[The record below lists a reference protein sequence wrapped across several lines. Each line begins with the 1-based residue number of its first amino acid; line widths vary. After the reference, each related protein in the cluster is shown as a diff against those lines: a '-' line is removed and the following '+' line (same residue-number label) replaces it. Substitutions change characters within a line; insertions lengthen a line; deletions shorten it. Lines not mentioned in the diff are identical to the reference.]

1 MVSAKNRIWLLRLAT
16 AAVGVALVVGTE
28 GLLRLVPGLGPSP
41 LVVTLAVDEAT
52 GESLHATSRFY
63 AQRFFAQY
71 KGRLAAAGQMGEH
84 FFVEP
89 ASANRYRVVFVGAST
104 VQGFPHPRR
113 LAAASFLQAMLA
125 DAWPEREVEVV
136 NLGITSIASF
146 AVAQVVEDALVLSPD
161 LVVVYTGHNEFYG
174 LYGVGQYQRMKYF
187 LRQLHLTHLVDGL
200 IESIGTKDE
209 PTDLI
214 KMAAARGEVPLHSS
228 GRATAERNL
237 RDNLQRVSRLC
248 ERAQVPLV
256 LCTIVAN
263 DAGFAPVGSTEG
275 DEAWKA
281 QVEQAAQVLTRGYV
295 APEDAEGALQ
305 QLEQAVALSSEHA
318 WLWYLQGRALER
330 LGRDAQAQ
338 RAFRKARDLDTMPW
352 RAPTAH
358 NAVIRAVAKEHGA
371 VLADVEAAFA
381 DAAPAQGVGWEWMVD
396 HVHFSVAGQV
406 LLARTVLHSVAEL
419 QNIDLG
425 LLRSAEAYRRDLG
438 DLPVERVVA
447 YNKMG
452 AMLAQAPLHQY
463 NGHNV
468 RYLKQL
474 AAMEGQRLSLGE
486 RRGVEQWMEQGFDLR
501 LRRAQSSRS
510 AEGRQGP
517 LVLAVADQL
526 FTERD
531 FVRAQV
537 HYAAARREV
546 PFTRRGLWAA
556 VQWGWC
562 IKMQG
567 MALTDGQRDE
577 VRAALKQAGFLA
589 HDPAVGA
596 SFVDFV
602 KGQLYHLLE
611 ERDPALLHL
620 ERAFLAEDFRR
631 RYALSLFQAL
641 AVELVWAGRVEDA
654 REYARLVGGEV
665 GQEERFLRIVEA
677 QLTP

>member
-1 MVSAKNRIWLLRLAT
+1 MTTRVWFLRLVALG
-16 AAVGVALVVGTE
+16 VGVALVVVAE

-41 LVVTLAVDEAT
+41 LVVTLVEDEAT

-89 ASANRYRVVFVGAST
+89 APANRYRVVFVGAST

-174 LYGVGQYQRMKYF
+174 LYGAGRHQRLQYF
-187 LRQLHLTHLVDGL
+187 LRQLRLTHLVDGL
-200 IESIGTKDE
+200 LRGIGTRDE

-214 KMAAARGEVPLHSS
+214 KMAAVRGEVPLHGP
-228 GRATAERNL
+228 GRATAEQNL
-237 RDNLQRVSRLC
+237 RDNLRRVARIC

-275 DEAWKA
+275 GEGWQA

-295 APEDAEGALQ
+295 APDDAEDALQ
-305 QLEQAVALSSEHA
+305 QLEQAAALSSEHA

-330 LGRDAQAQ
+330 LGRDAEAQ

-381 DAAPAQGVGWEWMVD
+381 EAAPAQGVGWEWMVD
-396 HVHFSVAGQV
+396 HVHFSVAGQA
-406 LLARTVLHSVAEL
+406 LLARTVLHSVAAL
-419 QNIDLG
+419 QAIDLG
-425 LLRSAEAYRRDLG
+425 LLRSAEAYRRALG

-452 AMLAQAPLHQY
+452 AMLAQAPLHQH
-463 NGHNV
+463 NGHNA

-474 AAMEGQRLSLGE
+474 AAMEGQRLSPGE
-486 RRGVEQWMEQGFDLR
+486 RRGVEQWTQ
-501 LRRAQSSRS
+501 QKQ
-510 AEGRQGP
+510 QGP

-526 FTERD
+526 FSERD
-531 FVRAQV
+531 FARAQV

-562 IKMQG
+562 IKRQG

-577 VRAALKQAGFLA
+577 VRAVLKQAGFLA

-596 SFVDFV
+596 SFVEFV
-602 KGQLYHLLE
+602 KGQLYHLLAE
-611 ERDPALLHL
+611 HDPALVHL

-641 AVELVWAGRVEDA
+641 AFELVWAGRVEDA
-654 REYARLVGGEV
+654 REYARLVGREV
-665 GQEERFLRIVEA
+665 GQEAHFLRIVEG

>member
-1 MVSAKNRIWLLRLAT
+1 MVNAKNRIWFLRLAT
-16 AAVGVALVVGTE
+16 VVVGVALVVSAE

-41 LVVTLAVDEAT
+41 LVVTLAEDEAS

-71 KGRLAAAGQMGEH
+71 KGRLAAVGQMGEH

-89 ASANRYRVVFVGAST
+89 SPANRYRVVFVGAST

-125 DAWPEREVEVV
+125 DAWPERDVEVV

-174 LYGVGQYQRMKYF
+174 LYGAGRYQRLQYF

-200 IESIGTKDE
+200 LGGIGTKDE
-209 PTDLI
+209 QTDLI
-214 KMAAARGEVPLHSS
+214 KMAAARGEVPLHDPS
-228 GRATAERNL
+228 RAIAEQNL
-237 RDNLQRVSRLC
+237 RDNLRRVSRLC
-248 ERAQVPLV
+248 ERAEVPLV

-275 DEAWKA
+275 DEVWKA
-281 QVEQAAQVLTRGYV
+281 RVEQAAQALTRGYV
-295 APEDAEGALQ
+295 APEDAEDALR
-305 QLEQAVALSSEHA
+305 QLEQAAALSSEHA

-330 LGRDAQAQ
+330 LGRDAEAQ

-358 NAVIRAVAKEHGA
+358 NAVIRAVSKEYEA

-396 HVHFSVAGQV
+396 HVHFSVAGQA

-419 QNIDLG
+419 EAIDLG
-425 LLRSAEAYRRDLG
+425 LLRSAEAYRRVLG
-438 DLPVERVVA
+438 DLPVEHVVA

-463 NGHNV
+463 NGHNA

-486 RRGVEQWMEQGFDLR
+486 RRGVEQWMQQG
-501 LRRAQSSRS
+501 Q
-510 AEGRQGP
+510 QGP

-531 FVRAQV
+531 FARAQV
-537 HYAAARREV
+537 YYAAALREV
-546 PFTRRGLWAA
+546 PFARRGLWAA

-562 IKMQG
+562 VEMQG
-567 MALTDGQRDE
+567 MALTDEQRDE

-596 SFVDFV
+596 AFVDFV
-602 KGQLYHLLE
+602 KGQLYHLLAD
-611 ERDPALLHL
+611 RDPALLHL

-641 AVELVWAGRVEDA
+641 AAELVWVGRVEDA

-665 GQEERFLRIVEA
+665 GQEAHFLRMVED
-677 QLTP
+677 QLRP

>member
-1 MVSAKNRIWLLRLAT
+1 MVNATNRIWFLRLAT
-16 AAVGVALVVGTE
+16 VAVGAALVVGVE
-28 GLLRLVPGLGPSP
+28 GLLWLVPGLGPSP
-41 LVVTLAVDEAT
+41 LVVTLVEDEAR
-52 GESLHATSRFY
+52 GESLRATSRFY

-89 ASANRYRVVFVGAST
+89 APANRYRVVFVGAST

-174 LYGVGQYQRMKYF
+174 LYGAGRYQRLKYF

-200 IESIGTKDE
+200 IGSIGTRDE

-228 GRATAERNL
+228 DRVTAEQNL

-275 DEAWKA
+275 DGAWKA
-281 QVEQAAQVLTRGYV
+281 RVEQAAQVLTQGYV
-295 APEDAEGALQ
+295 APGDAEDVLQ
-305 QLEQAVALSSEHA
+305 QLEQAAALSSEHA
-318 WLWYLQGRALER
+318 WLWYLQGRALDR
-330 LGRDAQAQ
+330 LGRDTEAR

-358 NAVIRAVAKEHGA
+358 NAVIRAVAKEHG
-371 VLADVEAAFA
+371 VMLADVEAAFL

-396 HVHFSVAGQV
+396 HVHCSVAGQA
-406 LLARTVLHSVAEL
+406 LLARTVLHSIAALEA
-419 QNIDLG
+419 IDLG

-463 NGHNV
+463 NGHNA

-474 AAMEGQRLSLGE
+474 AAMEGQRLSPGE
-486 RRGVEQWMEQGFDLR
+486 RRGVEQWIEQ
-501 LRRAQSSRS
+501 
-510 AEGRQGP
+510 GRQGP
-517 LVLAVADQL
+517 LVLAVADRL

-531 FVRAQV
+531 FARAQV
-537 HYAAARREV
+537 HYAAALREV

-562 IKMQG
+562 VEMQG
-567 MALTDGQRDE
+567 MALTNEQRDE
-577 VRAALKQAGFLA
+577 VRVALKQAGFLA

-596 SFVDFV
+596 AFIDFV
-602 KGQLYHLLE
+602 KGQLYHLLA

-641 AVELVWAGRVEDA
+641 AAELVWAGRVEEA

-665 GQEERFLRIVEA
+665 GQEAHFLRIVEK

>member
-1 MVSAKNRIWLLRLAT
+1 MTTRVWFLRLA
-16 AAVGVALVVGTE
+16 ALGVGVALVVVAE

-41 LVVTLAVDEAT
+41 LVVTLVEDEAT

-89 ASANRYRVVFVGAST
+89 APANRYRVVFVGAST

-174 LYGVGQYQRMKYF
+174 LYGAGRHQRLQYF
-187 LRQLHLTHLVDGL
+187 LRQLRLTHLVDGL
-200 IESIGTKDE
+200 LGGIGAKDE

-214 KMAAARGEVPLHSS
+214 KMAAARGEVPLHGS
-228 GRATAERNL
+228 GRATAEQNL
-237 RDNLQRVSRLC
+237 RDNLRRVARVC
-248 ERAQVPLV
+248 GRAQVPLV

-275 DEAWKA
+275 GEVWKA

-295 APEDAEGALQ
+295 APDDAEDALQ
-305 QLEQAVALSSEHA
+305 QLEQAAALSSEHA

-330 LGRDAQAQ
+330 LGRDAEAQ

-358 NAVIRAVAKEHGA
+358 NAVIHAVAKEHGA
-371 VLADVEAAFA
+371 LLADVEAAFA
-381 DAAPAQGVGWEWMVD
+381 EAAPAQGVGWEWMVD
-396 HVHFSVAGQV
+396 HVHFSVAGQA
-406 LLARTVLHSVAEL
+406 LLARTVLHSVAAL
-419 QNIDLG
+419 QAIDLG
-425 LLRSAEAYRRDLG
+425 LLRSAEAYRRALG

-452 AMLAQAPLHQY
+452 AMLAQAPLHQH
-463 NGHNV
+463 NGHNA

-474 AAMEGQRLSLGE
+474 AAMEGQRLSPGE
-486 RRGVEQWMEQGFDLR
+486 RRGVEQWTQ
-501 LRRAQSSRS
+501 QQ
-510 AEGRQGP
+510 QGP

-526 FTERD
+526 FSERD
-531 FVRAQV
+531 FARAQV

-577 VRAALKQAGFLA
+577 VRAVLKQAGFLA

-596 SFVDFV
+596 SFVEFV
-602 KGQLYHLLE
+602 KGQLYHLLAE
-611 ERDPALLHL
+611 HDPALVHL
-620 ERAFLAEDFRR
+620 ERAFLDEDFRR

-641 AVELVWAGRVEDA
+641 ASELVWAERVEDA

-665 GQEERFLRIVEA
+665 GQEAHFLRMVEA

>member
-1 MVSAKNRIWLLRLAT
+1 MRCSNWSK
-16 AAVGVALVVGTE
+16 
-28 GLLRLVPGLGPSP
+28 
-41 LVVTLAVDEAT
+41 
-52 GESLHATSRFY
+52 
-63 AQRFFAQY
+63 
-71 KGRLAAAGQMGEH
+71 
-84 FFVEP
+84 
-89 ASANRYRVVFVGAST
+89 
-104 VQGFPHPRR
+104 RR
-113 LAAASFLQAMLA
+113 LFRA
-125 DAWPEREVEVV
+125 
-136 NLGITSIASF
+136 NTLGCGICK
-146 AVAQVVEDALVLSPD
+146 VARWS
-161 LVVVYTGHNEFYG
+161 GW
-174 LYGVGQYQRMKYF
+174 
-187 LRQLHLTHLVDGL
+187 
-200 IESIGTKDE
+200 DE
-209 PTDLI
+209 T
-214 KMAAARGEVPLHSS
+214 
-228 GRATAERNL
+228 
-237 RDNLQRVSRLC
+237 
-248 ERAQVPLV
+248 
-256 LCTIVAN
+256 
-263 DAGFAPVGSTEG
+263 
-275 DEAWKA
+275 WKA
-281 QVEQAAQVLTRGYV
+281 EVEQAAQVLMRGYV
-295 APEDAEGALQ
+295 APEDAGDALQ
-305 QLEQAVALSSEHA
+305 QLEQAAALSSEHA

-358 NAVIRAVAKEHGA
+358 NAVIRAVATEHGA

-396 HVHFSVAGQV
+396 HVHFSVAGQA
-406 LLARTVLHSVAEL
+406 LLARTVLHSVAGLEA
-419 QNIDLG
+419 IDLG
-425 LLRSAEAYRRDLG
+425 LLRNAEAYRRTLG
-438 DLPVERVVA
+438 DLPVESVVA

-463 NGHNV
+463 NGHNA

-486 RRGVEQWMEQGFDLR
+486 RRGVELWIDQ
-501 LRRAQSSRS
+501 
-510 AEGRQGP
+510 GRQGP

-531 FVRAQV
+531 FARAQV
-537 HYAAARREV
+537 YYAAALREV

-577 VRAALKQAGFLA
+577 VRVALEQAGFLA

-620 ERAFLAEDFRR
+620 ERAFLVEDFRR
-631 RYALSLFQAL
+631 RYGLSLFQAL
-641 AVELVWAGRVEDA
+641 AFELVWAGRVEDA

-665 GQEERFLRIVEA
+665 GQEAHFLRLVEE

>member
-1 MVSAKNRIWLLRLAT
+1 
-16 AAVGVALVVGTE
+16 
-28 GLLRLVPGLGPSP
+28 
-41 LVVTLAVDEAT
+41 
-52 GESLHATSRFY
+52 
-63 AQRFFAQY
+63 
-71 KGRLAAAGQMGEH
+71 MGEH

-89 ASANRYRVVFVGAST
+89 APANRYRVVFVGAST

-146 AVAQVVEDALVLSPD
+146 AVAEVVEDALVLSPD

-174 LYGVGQYQRMKYF
+174 LYGGGRYQRMKYF
-187 LRQLHLTHLVDGL
+187 LRQLHLTQLVDGL

-214 KMAAARGEVPLHSS
+214 KMAAVRGEVPLHSS
-228 GRATAERNL
+228 GRATAEQNL

-248 ERAQVPLV
+248 ERAEVPLV

-263 DAGFAPVGSTEG
+263 DAGLAPVGSTEG
-275 DEAWKA
+275 DGGAWKA

-295 APEDAEGALQ
+295 APDDAEDALQ
-305 QLEQAVALSSEHA
+305 QLEQVETLSSEHA

-330 LGRDAQAQ
+330 LGRDAEAW

-381 DAAPAQGVGWEWMVD
+381 DAAPVQGVGWEWMVD
-396 HVHFSVAGQV
+396 HVHFSVAGQA
-406 LLARTVLHSVAEL
+406 LLARTVLHSVAGL

-463 NGHNV
+463 NGHNA
-468 RYLKQL
+468 RYLNQL
-474 AAMEGQRLSLGE
+474 GAMEGQRLFLGE
-486 RRGVEQWMEQGFDLR
+486 RRGVEQWIEQ
-501 LRRAQSSRS
+501 
-510 AEGRQGP
+510 GRQGP

-531 FVRAQV
+531 FARAQV

-567 MALTDGQRDE
+567 MALTDEQRDE

-596 SFVDFV
+596 AFVDFV

-641 AVELVWAGRVEDA
+641 AFELVWAGRVEDA
-654 REYARLVGGEV
+654 REYARLSGRGGWTGGAFFADRGRATEAVGRSSLG
-665 GQEERFLRIVEA
+665 GGFPRGKG
-677 QLTP
+677 T

>member
-1 MVSAKNRIWLLRLAT
+1 MSRIWFLRLAT
-16 AAVGVALVVGTE
+16 VAVGAALVVGAE

-41 LVVTLAVDEAT
+41 LVVTLAEDEAT

-63 AQRFFAQY
+63 AQRFFTQY

-89 ASANRYRVVFVGAST
+89 SPANRYRVVFVGAST

-113 LAAASFLQAMLA
+113 LAAASFLQAMLE

-174 LYGVGQYQRMKYF
+174 LYGAGRYQRLKYF

-200 IESIGTKDE
+200 LGSIGTRDE

-214 KMAAARGEVPLHSS
+214 KMAAARGEVPLHGP
-228 GRATAERNL
+228 GRATAEQNL
-237 RDNLQRVSRLC
+237 RDNLRRVSQLC

-275 DEAWKA
+275 DEVWKA
-281 QVEQAAQVLTRGYV
+281 QVEQAARLLTRGYV
-295 APEDAEGALQ
+295 APEDAEDALE
-305 QLEQAVALSSEHA
+305 QLEQAAALSSEHA

-330 LGRDAQAQ
+330 SGRDAEAQ

-358 NAVIRAVAKEHGA
+358 NAVIRAVAAEHGA
-371 VLADVEAAFA
+371 VLADVEAAFVE
-381 DAAPAQGVGWEWMVD
+381 AAPAQGVGWEWMVD
-396 HVHFSVAGQV
+396 HVHFSVAGQA
-406 LLARTVLHSVAEL
+406 LLARTVLHSVAGL
-419 QNIDLG
+419 QDIDLG

-438 DLPVERVVA
+438 DLPVERVVV

-463 NGHNV
+463 NGHNA

-486 RRGVEQWMEQGFDLR
+486 RRGIEQWMEQ
-501 LRRAQSSRS
+501 
-510 AEGRQGP
+510 GRQGP

-531 FVRAQV
+531 FARAQV

-567 MALTDGQRDE
+567 MMLTDGQRDE
-577 VRAALKQAGFLA
+577 VGVALKQAGFLA

-602 KGQLYHLLE
+602 KGQLYHLLA

-620 ERAFLAEDFRR
+620 ERAFGDEDFRR

-641 AVELVWAGRVEDA
+641 AFELVWAGRVEDA
-654 REYARLVGGEV
+654 REYARLVGREV
-665 GQEERFLRIVEA
+665 GQEAHFLRIVEE
-677 QLTP
+677 QLRP

>member
-1 MVSAKNRIWLLRLAT
+1 MSRIWFLRLAT
-16 AAVGVALVVGTE
+16 VAVGAALVVGIE

-41 LVVTLAVDEAT
+41 LVVTLAEDEAT

-63 AQRFFAQY
+63 AQRFFTQY

-89 ASANRYRVVFVGAST
+89 SPANRYRVVFVGAST

-113 LAAASFLQAMLA
+113 LAAASFLQVMLA

-146 AVAQVVEDALVLSPD
+146 AVAQVIEDALVLSPD

-174 LYGVGQYQRMKYF
+174 LYGAGRYQRLKYF

-200 IESIGTKDE
+200 LGSIGTRDE

-228 GRATAERNL
+228 GRATAEQNL
-237 RDNLQRVSRLC
+237 RDNLRRVSQLC

-256 LCTIVAN
+256 LCTVVAN

-275 DEAWKA
+275 DGGAWKA
-281 QVEQAAQVLTRGYV
+281 RVEQAAQAMTRGYV
-295 APEDAEGALQ
+295 APDDAEAALQ
-305 QLEQAVALSSEHA
+305 QLEQVAALSSEHA

-330 LGRDAQAQ
+330 LGRDAEAQ

-371 VLADVEAAFA
+371 VLADVEAAFVN
-381 DAAPAQGVGWEWMVD
+381 AAPAQGVGWEWMVD
-396 HVHFSVAGQV
+396 HVHFSVAGQA
-406 LLARTVLHSVAEL
+406 LLARTVLYSVAGL
-419 QNIDLG
+419 QDIDLG

-463 NGHNV
+463 NGHNA

-486 RRGVEQWMEQGFDLR
+486 RRGVEQWIEQG
-501 LRRAQSSRS
+501 
-510 AEGRQGP
+510 RQEP

-531 FVRAQV
+531 FARAQV

-567 MALTDGQRDE
+567 MMLTDGQRDE
-577 VRAALKQAGFLA
+577 VGVALKQAGFLA
-589 HDPAVGA
+589 HDPAVGVA
-596 SFVDFV
+596 FVDFV
-602 KGQLYHLLE
+602 KGQLYHLLG
-611 ERDPALLHL
+611 ERDSALLHL
-620 ERAFLAEDFRR
+620 ERAFFAEDFRR

-665 GQEERFLRIVEA
+665 GQEAYFLRIVEE
-677 QLTP
+677 QLRP

>member
-1 MVSAKNRIWLLRLAT
+1 MVTATNRVWFLRLAT
-16 AAVGVALVVGTE
+16 VAVGVALVVGAE

-41 LVVTLAVDEAT
+41 LVVTLAEDEAT

-89 ASANRYRVVFVGAST
+89 APANRYRVVFVGAST

-146 AVAQVVEDALVLSPD
+146 AVAEVVEDALVLSPD

-174 LYGVGQYQRMKYF
+174 LYGAGRHQRLQYF
-187 LRQLHLTHLVDGL
+187 LRKLHLTHLVDGL
-200 IESIGTKDE
+200 LGGIGSRDE

-214 KMAAARGEVPLHSS
+214 KMTAVRGEVPLHSS
-228 GRATAERNL
+228 GRATAEQNL
-237 RDNLQRVSRLC
+237 RDNLRRVSRLC

-275 DEAWKA
+275 GRG
-281 QVEQAAQVLTRGYV
+281 VEGAGGVKRRRILTRGYV
-295 APEDAEGALQ
+295 APDDAEDALQ
-305 QLEQAVALSSEHA
+305 QLEQAASLSSEHA

-330 LGRDAQAQ
+330 LGREAEAQ

-358 NAVIRAVAKEHGA
+358 NEVIRAVAKEHGA
-371 VLADVEAAFA
+371 VLADVEAAFV
-381 DAAPAQGVGWEWMVD
+381 DVAPAQGVGWEWLVD
-396 HVHFSVAGQV
+396 HVHFSVAGQA
-406 LLARTVLHSVAEL
+406 LLARTVLHSIAGLEA
-419 QNIDLG
+419 IDLG
-425 LLRSAEAYRRDLG
+425 SLRSAEAYRRALG

-463 NGHNV
+463 NGHNA

-486 RRGVEQWMEQGFDLR
+486 RRGVEQWIEQ
-501 LRRAQSSRS
+501 
-510 AEGRQGP
+510 GRQGP

-531 FVRAQV
+531 FARAQV

-567 MALTDGQRDE
+567 LALTDEQRDE

-602 KGQLYHLLE
+602 KGQLYHLLAE
-611 ERDPALLHL
+611 HDPALRHL
-620 ERAFLAEDFRR
+620 ERAFLVEDFRR

-654 REYARLVGGEV
+654 REYARLVGGRGWTGGAFFADRGGATEAV
-665 GQEERFLRIVEA
+665 AVEKSRGA
-677 QLTP
+677 

>member
-1 MVSAKNRIWLLRLAT
+1 MVTVTNRVWFLRLT
-16 AAVGVALVVGTE
+16 TVAVGAALVVGAE

-41 LVVTLAVDEAT
+41 LVVTLAEDEET
-52 GESLHATSRFY
+52 GESLQATSRFY
-63 AQRFFAQY
+63 AQRFFTQY

-89 ASANRYRVVFVGAST
+89 APANRYRVVFVGAST

-146 AVAQVVEDALVLSPD
+146 AVAQVVEDALALSPD

-174 LYGVGQYQRMKYF
+174 LYGVGRYQRLQYF

-200 IESIGTKDE
+200 IGSIGARDE

-214 KMAAARGEVPLHSS
+214 KMAAARGEVPLHGS
-228 GRATAERNL
+228 GRATAEQNL
-237 RDNLQRVSRLC
+237 RDNLRRVSRVC

-256 LCTIVAN
+256 LCTVVAN

-275 DEAWKA
+275 DEMWKTR
-281 QVEQAAQVLTRGYV
+281 VEQAAQVLTRGYV
-295 APEDAEGALQ
+295 APEDAEDALQ
-305 QLEQAVALSSEHA
+305 QLEQAAALASEHA

-330 LGRDAQAQ
+330 LGRDAEAQ

-381 DAAPAQGVGWEWMVD
+381 DAAPVQGVGWEWMVD
-396 HVHFSVAGQV
+396 HVHFSVAGQA
-406 LLARTVLHSVAEL
+406 LLARTVLHSIVEL
-419 QNIDLG
+419 QDIDLG

-463 NGHNV
+463 NGHNA

-486 RRGVEQWMEQGFDLR
+486 RRGVEQWIEQ
-501 LRRAQSSRS
+501 
-510 AEGRQGP
+510 GRQGP

-531 FVRAQV
+531 FARAQV
-537 HYAAARREV
+537 YYAAALREV

-562 IKMQG
+562 TKMQG
-567 MALTDGQRDE
+567 MALAEEQRDE

-589 HDPAVGA
+589 HDPAGGT

-602 KGQLYHLLE
+602 KGQLYHLLA

-620 ERAFLAEDFRR
+620 ERAFGDEDFRR

-641 AVELVWAGRVEDA
+641 AAELVWAGRVEDA
-654 REYARLVGGEV
+654 RKYARLVGGEV
-665 GQEERFLRIVEA
+665 GQEAHFLRSVED
-677 QLTP
+677 QLGP

>member
-1 MVSAKNRIWLLRLAT
+1 MSAKNRIWFFRLAT
-16 AAVGVALVVGTE
+16 VAVGAALVVGAE

-41 LVVTLAVDEAT
+41 LVVTLVEDAAT

-63 AQRFFAQY
+63 AQRFFTQY

-89 ASANRYRVVFVGAST
+89 APANRYRVVFVGAST

-125 DAWPEREVEVV
+125 DAWPERDVEVV

-161 LVVVYTGHNEFYG
+161 LVVIYTGHNEFYG
-174 LYGVGQYQRMKYF
+174 LYGAGRCQRLQYF

-200 IESIGTKDE
+200 IGSIGTKDE

-214 KMAAARGEVPLHSS
+214 KMAAVRGEVPLHGS
-228 GRATAERNL
+228 GRALAEQNL
-237 RDNLQRVSRLC
+237 RDNLRRVSQLC

-263 DAGFAPVGSTEG
+263 DVGFAPVGSTEG
-275 DEAWKA
+275 DEVWKT

-295 APEDAEGALQ
+295 APDDAEDALQ
-305 QLEQAVALSSEHA
+305 QLEQAAALSSEHA

-330 LGRDAQAQ
+330 LGRDAEAQ
-338 RAFRKARDLDTMPW
+338 RAFRKARNLDTMPW

-371 VLADVEAAFA
+371 VLADAEAAFV
-381 DAAPAQGVGWEWMVD
+381 DAASAPGVGWEWMVD
-396 HVHFSVAGQV
+396 HVHFSVAGQA
-406 LLARTVLHSVAEL
+406 LLARTVLHSVAAL
-419 QNIDLG
+419 QAIDLG
-425 LLRSAEAYRRDLG
+425 LLRNAEAYRRDLG

-452 AMLAQAPLHQY
+452 AMLAQAPLNQY

-474 AAMEGQRLSLGE
+474 AAMEGQRLSPGE
-486 RRGVEQWMEQGFDLR
+486 RRGVEQWIEQ
-501 LRRAQSSRS
+501 
-510 AEGRQGP
+510 GRQGP

-531 FVRAQV
+531 FAQAQV

-562 IKMQG
+562 VEMQG
-567 MALTDGQRDE
+567 MALSDEQRDGMR
-577 VRAALKQAGFLA
+577 VALKQAGFLA

-596 SFVDFV
+596 AFIDFV
-602 KGQLYHLLE
+602 KGQLYHLLA
-611 ERDPALLHL
+611 ERDPALRHL
-620 ERAFLAEDFRR
+620 ERAFLVEDFRR

-641 AVELVWAGRVEDA
+641 AFELVWAGRVEDA
-654 REYARLVGGEV
+654 REYARLIGGEV
-665 GQEERFLRIVEA
+665 GQEAHFLRIVES
-677 QLTP
+677 QLRP

>member
-1 MVSAKNRIWLLRLAT
+1 MSRIWFLRLAT
-16 AAVGVALVVGTE
+16 IAVGAALVVGVE

-41 LVVTLAVDEAT
+41 LVVTLAEDEAT

-63 AQRFFAQY
+63 AQRFFTQY

-84 FFVEP
+84 FFMEP
-89 ASANRYRVVFVGAST
+89 APANRYRVVFVGAST

-146 AVAQVVEDALVLSPD
+146 AVAEVVEDALVLSPD

-174 LYGVGQYQRMKYF
+174 LYGAGRYQRLQYF

-200 IESIGTKDE
+200 IGGIGTRDE

-214 KMAAARGEVPLHSS
+214 KMAAARGEVPLHGP
-228 GRATAERNL
+228 GRAMAEQNL
-237 RDNLQRVSRLC
+237 RNNLRRVSRLC

-295 APEDAEGALQ
+295 APDDAEDALR
-305 QLEQAVALSSEHA
+305 QLEQAAALSSEHA

-330 LGRDAQAQ
+330 LGRDAEAQ
-338 RAFRKARDLDTMPW
+338 RTFRKARDLDTMPW
-352 RAPTAH
+352 RAPTVH

-371 VLADVEAAFA
+371 MLADVEAAFV
-381 DAAPAQGVGWEWMVD
+381 DVAPVQGVGWEWMVD
-396 HVHFSVAGQV
+396 HVHFSVTGQA

-419 QNIDLG
+419 QDIDLG
-425 LLRSAEAYRRDLG
+425 LLRSEEAYRRALG

-463 NGHNV
+463 NGHNA

-486 RRGVEQWMEQGFDLR
+486 RRGVEQWIEQ
-501 LRRAQSSRS
+501 
-510 AEGRQGP
+510 ERQGP

-567 MALTDGQRDE
+567 MVLTDEQRDE

-596 SFVDFV
+596 SFIDFV
-602 KGQLYHLLE
+602 KGQLYHLLG

-641 AVELVWAGRVEDA
+641 AAELVWAGRVEDA

-665 GQEERFLRIVEA
+665 GQEAHFLRIVEE
-677 QLTP
+677 QLRP

>member
-1 MVSAKNRIWLLRLAT
+1 MTNRVWFLRLVALG
-16 AAVGVALVVGTE
+16 VGVVLVVVAE
-28 GLLRLVPGLGPSP
+28 GLLRFVPGLGPSP
-41 LVVTLAVDEAT
+41 LVATLAEDEVT

-89 ASANRYRVVFVGAST
+89 APANRYRVVFVGAST

-113 LAAASFLQAMLA
+113 LAAVSFLQAMLA
-125 DAWPEREVEVV
+125 DAWSEREVEVV

-174 LYGVGQYQRMKYF
+174 LYGAGRYQLLYF

-200 IESIGTKDE
+200 LGGIGARDE

-214 KMAAARGEVPLHSS
+214 KMAAARGEVPLHGS
-228 GRATAERNL
+228 GRATAEQNL
-237 RDNLQRVSRLC
+237 RDNLRRVGRVC

-275 DEAWKA
+275 GEGWKA
-281 QVEQAAQVLTRGYV
+281 RVEQAAQLLTRGYV
-295 APEDAEGALQ
+295 APDDAEDALQ
-305 QLEQAVALSSEHA
+305 QLEQAAALASEHA

-381 DAAPAQGVGWEWMVD
+381 AAAPAQGVGWEWMVD
-396 HVHFSVAGQV
+396 HVHFSVAGQA

-419 QNIDLG
+419 QAIDLG
-425 LLRSAEAYRRDLG
+425 LLRSAEAYRRALG
-438 DLPVERVVA
+438 DLPVERMVA

-463 NGHNV
+463 NGHNA

-474 AAMEGQRLSLGE
+474 AAMEGQRLSSGE
-486 RRGVEQWMEQGFDLR
+486 RRGVEQWMQ
-501 LRRAQSSRS
+501 
-510 AEGRQGP
+510 QGP

-526 FTERD
+526 FSEQD
-531 FVRAQV
+531 FARAQV
-537 HYAAARREV
+537 YYAAARREV

-577 VRAALKQAGFLA
+577 VRAALKRAGFLA

-596 SFVDFV
+596 SFVDFA
-602 KGQLYHLLE
+602 KGQLYHLLAE
-611 ERDPALLHL
+611 HDPALVHL

-641 AVELVWAGRVEDA
+641 AVELVWAERVEDA

-665 GQEERFLRIVEA
+665 GQEAHFLRMVEA

>member
-1 MVSAKNRIWLLRLAT
+1 MTTRVWFLRLA
-16 AAVGVALVVGTE
+16 ALGVGVALVVGAE
-28 GLLRLVPGLGPSP
+28 GLLRLVPGLGPAP
-41 LVVTLAVDEAT
+41 LVVTLVEDEVT

-89 ASANRYRVVFVGAST
+89 APANRYRVVFVGAST

-113 LAAASFLQAMLA
+113 LAAVSFLQAMLA

-174 LYGVGQYQRMKYF
+174 LYGAGRHQRLQYF
-187 LRQLHLTHLVDGL
+187 LRQLRLTHLVDGL
-200 IESIGTKDE
+200 LGGIGARDE
-209 PTDLI
+209 PMDLI
-214 KMAAARGEVPLHSS
+214 KMAAARGEVPLHGP
-228 GRATAERNL
+228 GRATAKQNL
-237 RDNLQRVSRLC
+237 RDNLRRVARVC
-248 ERAQVPLV
+248 ARAQVPLV

-275 DEAWKA
+275 GEGWKA
-281 QVEQAAQVLTRGYV
+281 RVEQAAQVLTRGYV
-295 APEDAEGALQ
+295 APDDAEDALQ
-305 QLEQAVALSSEHA
+305 QLEQAAALASEHA

-358 NAVIRAVAKEHGA
+358 NAVIRAVAKEHGV

-381 DAAPAQGVGWEWMVD
+381 AAAPAQGVGWEWMVD
-396 HVHFSVAGQV
+396 HVHCSVAGQA
-406 LLARTVLHSVAEL
+406 LLARTVLHSVAAL
-419 QNIDLG
+419 QAIDLE
-425 LLRSAEAYRRDLG
+425 LLRSAEAHRSALG

-452 AMLAQAPLHQY
+452 AMLAQAPLHQH
-463 NGHNV
+463 NGHNA

-474 AAMEGQRLSLGE
+474 AAMEGQRLSPGE
-486 RRGVEQWMEQGFDLR
+486 RRGVEQWMQ
-501 LRRAQSSRS
+501 QKQ
-510 AEGRQGP
+510 QGP

-526 FTERD
+526 FSERD
-531 FVRAQV
+531 FARAQV

-562 IKMQG
+562 IKMQE
-567 MALTDGQRDE
+567 MVLTDEQRDE

-596 SFVDFV
+596 SFVDFA

-611 ERDPALLHL
+611 EHDPALVHL

-665 GQEERFLRIVEA
+665 GQEAHFLRIVED
-677 QLTP
+677 QLRP

>member
-1 MVSAKNRIWLLRLAT
+1 MAKARSGRLWTFRLLTALAGVGLVVGLEFLLRLA
-16 AAVGVALVVGTE
+16 
-28 GLLRLVPGLGPSP
+28 PGLGPSP
-41 LVVTLAVDEAT
+41 LVVTLAEDEAT
-52 GESLHATSRFY
+52 GESLRATSRFY
-63 AQRFFAQY
+63 AQRFFTQY
-71 KGRLAAAGQMGEH
+71 KRWLAAAGQMGEH

-89 ASANRYRVVFVGAST
+89 APANRYRVAFVGAST

-136 NLGITSIASF
+136 NLGIAAIASF

-174 LYGVGQYQRMKYF
+174 LYGAGRHQRLQYF

-200 IESIGTKDE
+200 LGGIAARDE

-214 KMAAARGEVPLHSS
+214 KMAAVRGEVLLHSS
-228 GRATAERNL
+228 ARTTAEQNLCANL
-237 RDNLQRVSRLC
+237 RRVARVC
-248 ERAQVPLV
+248 ARAQVPLV

-263 DAGFAPVGSTEG
+263 DAGFAPVGSTAG
-275 DEAWKA
+275 GEAWQA
-281 QVEQAAQVLTRGYV
+281 RVEQAAQVLTQGYV
-295 APEDAEGALQ
+295 APDDAENALQ
-305 QLEQAVALSSEHA
+305 QLEQAAALASEHA
-318 WLWYLQGRALER
+318 WLCYLQGRALER

-358 NAVIRAVAKEHGA
+358 NAVIRAVAAEHEV

-381 DAAPAQGVGWEWMVD
+381 EAAPAQGVGWEWMVD
-396 HVHFSVAGQV
+396 HVHFSVAGQA
-406 LLARTVLHSVAEL
+406 LLARTVLHSIAAL
-419 QNIDLG
+419 QAIDLG
-425 LLRSAEAYRRDLG
+425 LLRSAEAYRRALG
-438 DLPVERVVA
+438 DLPVERAVA

-468 RYLKQL
+468 RYLEQL
-474 AAMEGQRLSLGE
+474 AAMEGQRLSPGE
-486 RRGVEQWMEQGFDLR
+486 RRGLEQWMQQEQ
-501 LRRAQSSRS
+501 
-510 AEGRQGP
+510 QGP

-526 FTERD
+526 FTARD
-531 FVRAQV
+531 FARAQV
-537 HYAAARREV
+537 YYAAAHREV

-556 VQWGWC
+556 VQWAWC
-562 IKMQG
+562 TKMQG
-567 MALTDGQRDE
+567 MALTDEQQDE

-596 SFVDFV
+596 SFVDFA
-602 KGQLYHLLE
+602 KGQLHHLLE

-641 AVELVWAGRVEDA
+641 AFELVWAGRVEDA

-665 GQEERFLRIVEA
+665 GQEAHFLRIVED

>member
-1 MVSAKNRIWLLRLAT
+1 MSRIWFLRLAT
-16 AAVGVALVVGTE
+16 VVVGVALVVGTE

-41 LVVTLAVDEAT
+41 LVVTLAEDEDT

-89 ASANRYRVVFVGAST
+89 APVNRYRVVFVGAST

-174 LYGVGQYQRMKYF
+174 LYGAGRYQRLKYF

-200 IESIGTKDE
+200 IGSIGTRDE

-214 KMAAARGEVPLHSS
+214 KMAAARGEVPLHDP
-228 GRATAERNL
+228 GRATAEQNL
-237 RDNLQRVSRLC
+237 RDNLRRVSRLC

-275 DEAWKA
+275 DEVWKA
-281 QVEQAAQVLTRGYV
+281 RVEQAAQVLTRGYV

-305 QLEQAVALSSEHA
+305 QLEQAAALSSEHA

-330 LGRDAQAQ
+330 LGRDAEAQ

-396 HVHFSVAGQV
+396 HVHFSVAGQA
-406 LLARTVLHSVAEL
+406 LLARTVLHSIAAL
-419 QNIDLG
+419 QDIDLG

-463 NGHNV
+463 NGHNA
-468 RYLKQL
+468 RYLNQL
-474 AAMEGQRLSLGE
+474 AAMEGQRLSLEE
-486 RRGVEQWMEQGFDLR
+486 RRGVEQWIEQ
-501 LRRAQSSRS
+501 
-510 AEGRQGP
+510 GRQGP

-531 FVRAQV
+531 FARAQV
-537 HYAAARREV
+537 YYAAARREM

-562 IKMQG
+562 IKMQE
-567 MALTDGQRDE
+567 MAFTDGQRDE
-577 VRAALKQAGFLA
+577 VRAALKQARFLA

-611 ERDPALLHL
+611 EHELALLHL

-641 AVELVWAGRVEDA
+641 AVELVWAGRVEEA
-654 REYARLVGGEV
+654 WEYARLIGGEV
-665 GQEERFLRIVEA
+665 GQAAHFLRIVEE
-677 QLTP
+677 QLRP

>member
-1 MVSAKNRIWLLRLAT
+1 MTTRVWFLRLA
-16 AAVGVALVVGTE
+16 ALGVGVALVVGAE
-28 GLLRLVPGLGPSP
+28 GLLRLVPGLGPAP
-41 LVVTLAVDEAT
+41 LVVTLVEDEAT

-89 ASANRYRVVFVGAST
+89 APANRYRVVFVGAST

-174 LYGVGQYQRMKYF
+174 LYGAGRHQRLQYF
-187 LRQLHLTHLVDGL
+187 LRQLRLTHLVDGL
-200 IESIGTKDE
+200 LRGIGTRDE

-214 KMAAARGEVPLHSS
+214 KMAAVRGEVPLHGP
-228 GRATAERNL
+228 GRATAEQNL
-237 RDNLQRVSRLC
+237 RDNLRRVARIC

-275 DEAWKA
+275 GEGWQA

-295 APEDAEGALQ
+295 APDDAEDALQ
-305 QLEQAVALSSEHA
+305 QLEQAAALSSEHA

-330 LGRDAQAQ
+330 LGRDAEAQ

-381 DAAPAQGVGWEWMVD
+381 EAAPAQGVGWEWMVD
-396 HVHFSVAGQV
+396 HVHFSVAGQA
-406 LLARTVLHSVAEL
+406 LLARTVLHSVAAL
-419 QNIDLG
+419 QAIDLG
-425 LLRSAEAYRRDLG
+425 LLRSAEAYRRALG

-452 AMLAQAPLHQY
+452 AMLAQAPLHQH
-463 NGHNV
+463 NGHNA

-474 AAMEGQRLSLGE
+474 AAMEGQRLSPGE
-486 RRGVEQWMEQGFDLR
+486 RRGVEQWTQ
-501 LRRAQSSRS
+501 QQQ
-510 AEGRQGP
+510 QGP

-526 FTERD
+526 FSERD
-531 FVRAQV
+531 FARAQV

-562 IKMQG
+562 IKRQG

-577 VRAALKQAGFLA
+577 VRAVLKQAGFLA

-596 SFVDFV
+596 SFVEFV
-602 KGQLYHLLE
+602 KGQLYHLLAE
-611 ERDPALLHL
+611 HDPALVHL

-641 AVELVWAGRVEDA
+641 AFELVWAGRVEDA
-654 REYARLVGGEV
+654 REYARLVGREV
-665 GQEERFLRIVEA
+665 GQEAHFLRIVEG

>member
-1 MVSAKNRIWLLRLAT
+1 MTTRVWFLRLVALG
-16 AAVGVALVVGTE
+16 VGVALVVVAE
-28 GLLRLVPGLGPSP
+28 GLLRLVPGLGPAP
-41 LVVTLAVDEAT
+41 LVATLAEDEAT

-89 ASANRYRVVFVGAST
+89 APANRYRIVFVGAST

-174 LYGVGQYQRMKYF
+174 LYGAGRHQRLQYF

-200 IESIGTKDE
+200 LGGIGARDE

-214 KMAAARGEVPLHSS
+214 KMAAARGEVPLHGP
-228 GRATAERNL
+228 GRAMAEQNL
-237 RDNLQRVSRLC
+237 RDNLRRVGRVC

-275 DEAWKA
+275 GEGWKA
-281 QVEQAAQVLTRGYV
+281 RVEQAAQVLTRGYV
-295 APEDAEGALQ
+295 APDDAEDALQ
-305 QLEQAVALSSEHA
+305 QLEQAAALSSEHA

-381 DAAPAQGVGWEWMVD
+381 AAAPAQGVGWEWMVD
-396 HVHFSVAGQV
+396 HVHFSVAGQA

-419 QNIDLG
+419 QAIDLG
-425 LLRSAEAYRRDLG
+425 LLRSAEAYRRALG

-474 AAMEGQRLSLGE
+474 AAMEGQRLSPGE
-486 RRGVEQWMEQGFDLR
+486 RRGVEQWMQ
-501 LRRAQSSRS
+501 
-510 AEGRQGP
+510 QGP

-526 FTERD
+526 FSEQD
-531 FVRAQV
+531 FARAQV
-537 HYAAARREV
+537 HYAAACREV

-567 MALTDGQRDE
+567 MALTDEQRDE
-577 VRAALKQAGFLA
+577 VRAALKRAGFLA

-596 SFVDFV
+596 SFVDFT

-611 ERDPALLHL
+611 EHEPALLHL

-665 GQEERFLRIVEA
+665 GQEARFLRIVED
-677 QLTP
+677 QLRP

>member
-1 MVSAKNRIWLLRLAT
+1 MSRIWFLRLAT
-16 AAVGVALVVGTE
+16 VAVGVALVVGAE

-41 LVVTLAVDEAT
+41 LVVTLAEDEAS

-89 ASANRYRVVFVGAST
+89 EPANRYRVVFVGAST

-174 LYGVGQYQRMKYF
+174 LYGAGRYQRLQYF
-187 LRQLHLTHLVDGL
+187 FQQLRLTHLVDGL
-200 IESIGTKDE
+200 LGGIGTRDE

-228 GRATAERNL
+228 GRATAEQNL
-237 RDNLQRVSRLC
+237 RDNLRRVSRLC

-256 LCTIVAN
+256 LCTVVAN

-281 QVEQAAQVLTRGYV
+281 RVEQAAQVLTRGYV
-295 APEDAEGALQ
+295 ALEDAEDALP
-305 QLEQAVALSSEHA
+305 QLEQAAALSSEHA

-330 LGRDAQAQ
+330 LGRDAQAR

-396 HVHFSVAGQV
+396 HVHFSVAGQA
-406 LLARTVLHSVAEL
+406 LLARTVLHSIAGL
-419 QNIDLG
+419 QNIDLE

-438 DLPVERVVA
+438 DLPVESVVA

-463 NGHNV
+463 NGHNA

-486 RRGVEQWMEQGFDLR
+486 RRGVEQWIEQ
-501 LRRAQSSRS
+501 
-510 AEGRQGP
+510 GRQGP
-517 LVLAVADQL
+517 LVLAVADQF

-531 FVRAQV
+531 FARAQV
-537 HYAAARREV
+537 YYAAARREV

-562 IKMQG
+562 VEMQG
-567 MALTDGQRDE
+567 MTLTDEQRDE

-596 SFVDFV
+596 AFVDFV
-602 KGQLYHLLE
+602 KGQLYHLLA

-641 AVELVWAGRVEDA
+641 AFELVWAGRVEDA
-654 REYARLVGGEV
+654 WEYARLVGGEV
-665 GQEERFLRIVEA
+665 GQEAHFLRIVEE
-677 QLTP
+677 QLRP

>member
-1 MVSAKNRIWLLRLAT
+1 MVSAKNRIWFLRLAT
-16 AAVGVALVVGTE
+16 VAVGAALVVGAE
-28 GLLRLVPGLGPSP
+28 GMLRLVPGLGPSP
-41 LVVTLAVDEAT
+41 LAVTLAEDEET
-52 GESLHATSRFY
+52 GESLQATSRFY
-63 AQRFFAQY
+63 AQRFFTQY

-89 ASANRYRVVFVGAST
+89 APPNRYRVVFVGAST

-125 DAWPEREVEVV
+125 DAWPEREVEVI

-146 AVAQVVEDALVLSPD
+146 AVAQVVEDMLVLSPD

-174 LYGVGQYQRMKYF
+174 LYGAGRHQRLQYF

-200 IESIGTKDE
+200 IGGIGTKDK

-214 KMAAARGEVPLHSS
+214 KMAAARGEVPLHGS
-228 GRATAERNL
+228 GRAIAEQNL
-237 RDNLQRVSRLC
+237 RDNLRRVSQLC
-248 ERAQVPLV
+248 EQAQVPLV
-256 LCTIVAN
+256 LCTVVAN

-275 DEAWKA
+275 DEMWKA
-281 QVEQAAQVLTRGYV
+281 RVEQAAQVLTRGYV
-295 APEDAEGALQ
+295 APDDAKDALQ
-305 QLEQAVALSSEHA
+305 QLEQAAALASEHA

-330 LGRDAQAQ
+330 LGQDTQAR

-381 DAAPAQGVGWEWMVD
+381 DAAPAQGVGWEWMMD
-396 HVHFSVAGQV
+396 HVHFSVAGQA
-406 LLARTVLHSVAEL
+406 LLARTVLHSIAEL
-419 QNIDLG
+419 QAIDLG
-425 LLRSAEAYRRDLG
+425 LLRSAEVYRRDLG

-447 YNKMG
+447 YSKMR

-463 NGHNV
+463 NGHNAC
-468 RYLKQL
+468 YLKQL
-474 AAMEGQRLSLGE
+474 AAMEGQRLSPGE
-486 RRGVEQWMEQGFDLR
+486 RRGVEQWIEQG
-501 LRRAQSSRS
+501 RR
-510 AEGRQGP
+510 GP

-531 FVRAQV
+531 FARAQV
-537 HYAAARREV
+537 YYAAALREV

-562 IKMQG
+562 TKMQG
-567 MALTDGQRDE
+567 MALAEEQRDE
-577 VRAALKQAGFLA
+577 VRAALKQAEFLA
-589 HDPAVGA
+589 HDPAVGT

-602 KGQLYHLLE
+602 KGQLYHLLA
-611 ERDPALLHL
+611 ERDLALLHL
-620 ERAFLAEDFRR
+620 ERAFLAEDFRH

-665 GQEERFLRIVEA
+665 GQEAHFLRIVED
-677 QLTP
+677 QLRP

>member
-1 MVSAKNRIWLLRLAT
+1 M
-16 AAVGVALVVGTE
+16 
-28 GLLRLVPGLGPSP
+28 
-41 LVVTLAVDEAT
+41 
-52 GESLHATSRFY
+52 
-63 AQRFFAQY
+63 
-71 KGRLAAAGQMGEH
+71 
-84 FFVEP
+84 
-89 ASANRYRVVFVGAST
+89 
-104 VQGFPHPRR
+104 
-113 LAAASFLQAMLA
+113 
-125 DAWPEREVEVV
+125 
-136 NLGITSIASF
+136 GITSIASF
-146 AVAQVVEDALVLSPD
+146 AVAQVVEDALMLSPD

-174 LYGVGQYQRMKYF
+174 LYGTGRYQRLQYF

-200 IESIGTKDE
+200 IGGIGAKDE

-214 KMAAARGEVPLHSS
+214 KMAAVRGEVPLHDP
-228 GRATAERNL
+228 GRATAEQNL
-237 RDNLQRVSRLC
+237 RDNLRRVSRLC

-275 DEAWKA
+275 DEVWKA
-281 QVEQAAQVLTRGYV
+281 RVEQVAQVLTRGYV
-295 APEDAEGALQ
+295 APEDAEDALE
-305 QLEQAVALSSEHA
+305 QLEQAAAFSSEHA

-330 LGRDAQAQ
+330 LGRDTEAQ

-358 NAVIRAVAKEHGA
+358 NAVIRAVAAETMA

-396 HVHFSVAGQV
+396 HVHFSVAGQA
-406 LLARTVLHSVAEL
+406 LLARTVLHSVAGL
-419 QNIDLG
+419 QDIDLG

-474 AAMEGQRLSLGE
+474 AAMEGQRLSPGE
-486 RRGVEQWMEQGFDLR
+486 RRGVEQWTQK
-501 LRRAQSSRS
+501 Q
-510 AEGRQGP
+510 QGP

-531 FVRAQV
+531 FARAQV
-537 HYAAARREV
+537 HYAAARREM
-546 PFTRRGLWAA
+546 PFTRRGLWAM

-562 IKMQG
+562 LKMQG
-567 MALTDGQRDE
+567 MVLTDEQRDE

-620 ERAFLAEDFRR
+620 ERAFGDEDFRR

-641 AVELVWAGRVEDA
+641 AAELVWAGRVEDA

-665 GQEERFLRIVEA
+665 GQEAHFLRIVEER
-677 QLTP
+677 LTP